1 MTDKQTLA
9 EAITLLDDENLVWD
23 TDFELVRH
31 ELASLF
37 RLETYR
43 EIISPECLKIAKIL
57 ISTTKH

>member
-1 MTDKQTLA
+1 M
-9 EAITLLDDENLVWD
+9 LLDDENLVWD
-23 TDFELVRH
+23 ADFELVRH

-37 RLETYR
+37 RIETHR